1 MTPFRWRRGRLVTTF
16 DAHEAALLRHTVTEV
31 RDLLG
36 GSTSNTSDMSGDPS
50 IASGHPS
57 TDTADWDA
65 VRARLLPD
73 GHRSDDA
80 LAQDYRALTEAS
92 LRTDKAADANRLL
105 DTLTDSGGKI
115 ELEAETAQAWLRT
128 INDVRL
134 ALGVQLDVQETDD
147 PMQRAEQDGDARWA
161 VYSWLTAVQGLLV
174 DALMASNG
182 QGNDR

>member
-16 DAHEAALLRHTVTEV
+16 EAHEAALLRQTVTEI

-36 GSTSNTSDMSGDPS
+36 GRTSDTSGDPS
-50 IASGHPS
+50 DHA
-57 TDTADWDA
+57 ADWDA

-73 GHRSDDA
+73 GHRDDDA
-80 LAQDYRALTEAS
+80 LARDYRALTETG
-92 LRTDKAADANRLL
+92 LRTEKTADADLLL
-105 DTLTDSGGKI
+105 DTLTDRGGKI
-115 ELEAETAQAWLRT
+115 ELEADTARAWLRT

-174 DALMASNG
+174 DALLAH
-182 QGNDR
+182 DR